1 MRSRELWTLEV
12 HDMLEANV
20 ASLRLFVP
28 WWLKNKG
35 KRGQK
40 LLTIDDLCEM
50 GNSFPKALNGKG
62 QAD

>member
-1 MRSRELWTLEV
+1 MRTRDLWTLEV

-20 ASLRLFVP
+20 NSLKLFVP

-40 LLTIDDLCEM
+40 LLTVDDLVEM
-50 GNSFPKALNGKG
+50 SNSFPKAAGGKG
-62 QAD
+62 QAS